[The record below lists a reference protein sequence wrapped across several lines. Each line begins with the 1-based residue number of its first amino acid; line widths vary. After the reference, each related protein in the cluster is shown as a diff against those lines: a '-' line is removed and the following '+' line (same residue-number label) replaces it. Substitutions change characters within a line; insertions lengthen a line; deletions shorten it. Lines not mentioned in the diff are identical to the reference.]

1 MTQPRWDYLLLD
13 AHLATLD
20 GERGYGL
27 IERGAIAWREG
38 RIAFVGPQAELPD
51 SADRC
56 AAIVES
62 VGGALITPGLIDCH
76 THLVFAGDRADE
88 FEARLGGA
96 SYADIA
102 RAGGG
107 IMSTVRHTRAADED
121 ALVQAARP
129 RAAQLMADGVTT
141 IEIKSGY
148 GLERDAETR
157 QLRAARTLAREL
169 GFTVRSTFLGAHT
182 LPPDYPGGRVAYVA
196 AVRDWMAYLHAQG
209 LIDAVDAYCEE
220 IAFQPNE
227 VRAIF
232 AQAKRLGLRVK
243 LHADQLSNTHGAAL
257 AAEFGALSADHL
269 EYTDAAGVAAL
280 AHAGCVA
287 VMLPGSFYAL
297 RETQLPPIAA
307 LRDAGVPLA
316 VASDLNP
323 GTSPVLSLRMAM
335 NMACTLFRMTPEE
348 TLRGA
353 TVHAAR
359 ALGLADI
366 KGRLRVGMDADLA
379 VWDAQH
385 PAALSYWIGG
395 TLAQSV
401 FCAGEP
407 R

>member
-1 MTQPRWDYLLLD
+1 
-13 AHLATLD
+13 
-20 GERGYGL
+20 
-27 IERGAIAWREG
+27 
-38 RIAFVGPQAELPD
+38 
-51 SADRC
+51 
-56 AAIVES
+56 
-62 VGGALITPGLIDCH
+62 
-76 THLVFAGDRADE
+76 LVFAGDRADE

-96 SYADIA
+96 SYAEIA

-107 IMSTVRHTRAADED
+107 IMSTVRRTRAAGEE
-121 ALVQAARP
+121 ALVEASRL

-148 GLERDAETR
+148 GLERDTEAR
-157 QLRAARTLAREL
+157 QLRAARTLARDL
-169 GFTVRSTFLGAHT
+169 GFTVRTTFLGAHAI
-182 LPPDYPGGRVAYVA
+182 PPDHPGGRADYVA
-196 AVRDWMAYLHAQG
+196 AVREWMADLHAQG

-220 IAFQPNE
+220 IAFQPSE

-243 LHADQLSNTHGAAL
+243 LHADQLSNTHGALL

-287 VMLPGSFYAL
+287 VMLPGSYYAL
-297 RETQLPPIAA
+297 REAQLPPIAA
-307 LRDAGVPLA
+307 LREAGVAMA

-348 TLRGA
+348 ALRGA

-359 ALGLADI
+359 ALGIADI
-366 KGRLRVGMDADLA
+366 KGRLRVGMDADIS
-379 VWDAQH
+379 VWDARH

-401 FCAGEP
+401 FCSGEP